1 MDPPFTPKSR
11 ADRARATR
19 HHLIATT
26 IDLVRTRSYG
36 AATLFEVAKAA
47 GVTPGALQ
55 HHFGSR
61 AVLMMD
67 VLQTILESSDDAG
80 PAWPDAALPLPERS
94 QRYVQALWSR
104 VYEPPRFLAAWS
116 VYFGAADEHA
126 LQPRIVEMRKHLS
139 QSLRRRFAQIFPESQ
154 GRPGLQAF
162 FDLLLS
168 SLRGMGV
175 ARLFG
180 PDAAAESAQLKQ
192 LATVIAHWCAAAA
205 TAPSPHPGGPRRP
218 VSRTTPSRRKE
229 RP

>member
-1 MDPPFTPKSR
+1 VNSTIPPKNR

-19 HHLIATT
+19 QHLITTT
-26 IDLVRTRSYG
+26 IDVVRTRSYG

-61 AVLMMD
+61 AELMME
-67 VLQTILESSDDAG
+67 VLQTILESSDDAS
-80 PAWPDAALPLPERS
+80 PPWPDSNVPLA
-94 QRYVQALWSR
+94 QRAQHYVQALWSR

-116 VYFGAADEHA
+116 VYFGAAGEDA
-126 LQPRIVEMRKHLS
+126 LKPRIVDMRKQLS
-139 QSLRRRFAQIFPESQ
+139 RSLRQRFVQVFPESQ

-162 FDLLLS
+162 VDLLLS

-180 PDAAAESAQLKQ
+180 ADPVAESAQRKQ
-192 LATVIAHWCAAAA
+192 LAAVIANWCAPPVAA
-205 TAPSPHPGGPRRP
+205 TSPLPEASRHPARRTPPPRRKD
-218 VSRTTPSRRKE
+218 TP
-229 RP
+229 